1 MRIIGG
7 KLKNKKLHFPEN
19 LKTRPLKDSVRE
31 NIFNILSHS
40 NNVGINIK
48 NSEVLDLYAG
58 TGSFGLECISR
69 EASKVVFIE
78 NDLDALINLKKNIKN
93 LNSENETVLLTQ
105 GVLEFLNLLTL
116 EIYKEKF
123 NIIFLDP
130 PYQDEEC
137 AEVIKKIKKRELLNK
152 KHIVVIHREIKSE
165 DRIDKYLNIIEKR
178 TYGRSEI
185 FFGRF
190 FWI

>member
-7 KLKNKKLHFPEN
+7 KFKNKKLLFPKN

-31 NIFNILSHS
+31 NIFNILNHS
-40 NNVGINIK
+40 NNVGIDIK

-58 TGSFGLECISR
+58 TGSFGLECVSR
-69 EASKVVFIE
+69 EASKVVFVE
-78 NDLDALINLKKNIKN
+78 NDLDALTNLKKNIKN
-93 LNSENETVLLTQ
+93 LNSENKTILLTQ
-105 GVLEFLNLLTL
+105 DVLEFLNLLTL

-165 DRIDKYLNIIEKR
+165 DHIDKYLNIIEKR
-178 TYGRSEI
+178 IYGRSEI

-190 FWI
+190 F

>member
-31 NIFNILSHS
+31 SIFNILSHS
-40 NNVGINIK
+40 NNVGIDIK

-58 TGSFGLECISR
+58 TGSFGLECVSR

-78 NDLDALINLKKNIKN
+78 NDLDALTNLKENIKN

-105 GVLEFLNLLTL
+105 DVLEFLNLLTL
-116 EIYKEKF
+116 EIYREKF

-130 PYQDEEC
+130 PYQNKEC
-137 AEVIKKIKKRELLNK
+137 VEVIKKIKKRELLNK
-152 KHIVVIHREIKSE
+152 KHIVVIHRQIKSE
-165 DRIDKYLNIIEKR
+165 DHIDKHLDVIER
-178 TYGRSEI
+178 RIYGRSEI
-185 FFGRF
+185 FFGKF
-190 FWI
+190 F

>member
-1 MRIIGG
+1 MRIISG
-7 KLKNKKLHFPEN
+7 KFKNKKLHFPEN

-58 TGSFGLECISR
+58 TGSFGLECVSR

-78 NDLDALINLKKNIKN
+78 NDLDALTTLKENIKN

-178 TYGRSEI
+178 IYGRSEI

-190 FWI
+190 F

>member
-7 KLKNKKLHFPEN
+7 KLKNKKLSFPAN

-40 NNVGINIK
+40 NNVGVDIK

-69 EASKVVFIE
+69 EASGVIFVE
-78 NDLDALINLKKNIKN
+78 NDPDALINLKKNIKN
-93 LNSENETVLLTQ
+93 LNSQNKTVLLAQ
-105 GVLEFLNLLTL
+105 DVLEFFNISAL
-116 EIYKEKF
+116 EKYREKF

-130 PYQDEEC
+130 PYQDRKYIETIKI
-137 AEVIKKIKKRELLNK
+137 IKKKDLLNK
-152 KHIVVIHREIKSE
+152 KHIIVVHREIKSG
-165 DRIDKYLNIIEKR
+165 DSIDKYLNIIEKR
-178 TYGRSEI
+178 IYGRSEI

-190 FWI
+190 F

>member
-40 NNVGINIK
+40 NSIDIDIK
-48 NSEVLDLYAG
+48 DSSVLDLYAG
-58 TGSFGLECISR
+58 TGSFGLECVSR
-69 EASKVVFIE
+69 EASKVTFVE
-78 NDLDALINLKKNIKN
+78 NDLDALKSLEKNIKN
-93 LNSENETVLLTQ
+93 IDSENKTILLTRD
-105 GVLEFLNLLTL
+105 VIEFFNNLTL
-116 EIYKEKF
+116 ELHKENF

-130 PYQDEEC
+130 PYQDKKFIEIIEI
-137 AEVIKKIKKRELLNK
+137 IKKKGMLSK
-152 KHIVVIHREIKSE
+152 KHIIIIHREIRSE
-165 DRIDKYLNIIEKR
+165 NHINKHLNIIENR

-190 FWI
+190 F

>member
-40 NNVGINIK
+40 NNVGVDIK

-69 EASKVVFIE
+69 EASRVIFVE
-78 NDLDALINLKKNIKN
+78 NDLDALTNLKKNIKN
-93 LNSENETVLLTQ
+93 LSSQNETVLLTHD
-105 GVLEFLNLLTL
+105 VLEFFKLLTL

-123 NIIFLDP
+123 NIVFLDP
-130 PYQDEEC
+130 PYQDKKC
-137 AEVIKKIKKRELLNK
+137 VEVIKIIKKKDLLNK
-152 KHIVVIHREIKSE
+152 KHIIVIHRETKSE
-165 DRIDKYLNIIEKR
+165 DHIDKHLNIIEKR
-178 TYGRSEI
+178 IYGRSEI

-190 FWI
+190 F

>member
-19 LKTRPLKDSVRE
+19 VKTRPLKDSVRE

-40 NNVGINIK
+40 NNVGIDIK

-69 EASKVVFIE
+69 EASGVVFVE
-78 NDLDALINLKKNIKN
+78 NDPDALTNLKKNIKN
-93 LNSENETVLLTQ
+93 LNSQNESVLLAQ
-105 GVLEFLNLLTL
+105 DIPEFFNLLTL
-116 EIYKEKF
+116 GLYKKKF

-130 PYQDEEC
+130 PYQDEKC
-137 AEVIKKIKKRELLNK
+137 VEVIKTIKKKDLLNK
-152 KHIVVIHREIKSE
+152 KHIIVIHREIKSE
-165 DRIDKYLNIIEKR
+165 DHIDKYLNVIDKR
-178 TYGRSEI
+178 IYGRSEI
-185 FFGRF
+185 FFGQL
-190 FWI
+190 FWF

>member
-7 KLKNKKLHFPEN
+7 KLKNKKLNFPEN

-40 NNVGINIK
+40 NNVGIDIRGSK
-48 NSEVLDLYAG
+48 VLDLYAG

-69 EASKVVFIE
+69 GASRVVFVE
-78 NDLDALINLKKNIKN
+78 NDLDALTNLKKNIKN
-93 LNSENETVLLTQ
+93 LNSQNKTVLLTQ
-105 GVLEFLNLLTL
+105 DILELFNLLTS
-116 EIYKEKF
+116 EVYKEKF

-130 PYQDEEC
+130 PYQDKKCVEIIKI
-137 AEVIKKIKKRELLNK
+137 IKKKHLLNK
-152 KHIVVIHREIKSE
+152 KHIIVIHRETKSE
-165 DRIDKYLNIIEKR
+165 DHIDKHLNIIEKR
-178 TYGRSEI
+178 IYGRSEI

-190 FWI
+190 FQS

>member
-1 MRIIGG
+1 MRVIGG

-40 NNVGINIK
+40 NNISVEIK

-69 EASKVVFIE
+69 EASRVVFVE
-78 NDLDALINLKKNIKN
+78 NDLDALKNLEKNIKN
-93 LNSENETVLLTQ
+93 LDSENKTILLAQ
-105 GVLEFLNLLTL
+105 NVIEFLNSLAPKV
-116 EIYKEKF
+116 YKKKF

-130 PYQDEEC
+130 PYENKKCVEII
-137 AEVIKKIKKRELLNK
+137 EIIKKNDLLNK
-152 KHIVVIHREIKSE
+152 KHIFVIHREKNSE
-165 DRIDKYLNIIEKR
+165 DRIDKHLNIIENR
-178 TYGRSEI
+178 VYGRSEI
-185 FFGRF
+185 FFGRL
-190 FWI
+190 FWN

>member
-7 KLKNKKLHFPEN
+7 KLKNKKLHFTEN
-19 LKTRPLKDSVRE
+19 LRTRPLKDSVRE

-58 TGSFGLECISR
+58 TGSFGLECVSR
-69 EASKVVFIE
+69 EASKVVFVE
-78 NDLDALINLKKNIKN
+78 NDLDALTNLKKNIKN
-93 LNSENETVLLTQ
+93 LNSENKTVLLTQ
-105 GVLEFLNLLTL
+105 DVSEFLNLLNL
-116 EIYKEKF
+116 ELYKEKF

-130 PYQDEEC
+130 PYQDKEC
-137 AEVIKKIKKRELLNK
+137 VEVVKRIKKKELLNK
-152 KHIVVIHREIKSE
+152 KHIIVIHREIKSE
-165 DRIDKYLNIIEKR
+165 DHIDKYLNIIEKR
-178 TYGRSEI
+178 IYGRSEI

-190 FWI
+190 F

>member
-190 FWI
+190 F

>member
-40 NNVGINIK
+40 NNVGVDIK

-58 TGSFGLECISR
+58 TGSFGLECVSR
-69 EASKVVFIE
+69 EASGVVFVE
-78 NDLDALINLKKNIKN
+78 NDLDALTNLKKNIKN
-93 LNSENETVLLTQ
+93 LNSQNKTVLITQ
-105 GVLEFLNLLTL
+105 SVLEFLNLLTL
-116 EIYKEKF
+116 ELYKEKF

-130 PYQDEEC
+130 PYQDKEC
-137 AEVIKKIKKRELLNK
+137 IEVIKRIKKKDLLNK
-152 KHIVVIHREIKSE
+152 KHIIVIHRETKSE
-165 DRIDKYLNIIEKR
+165 DHIDKHLNITEKR
-178 TYGRSEI
+178 IYGRSEI
-185 FFGRF
+185 FFGKLF
-190 FWI
+190 